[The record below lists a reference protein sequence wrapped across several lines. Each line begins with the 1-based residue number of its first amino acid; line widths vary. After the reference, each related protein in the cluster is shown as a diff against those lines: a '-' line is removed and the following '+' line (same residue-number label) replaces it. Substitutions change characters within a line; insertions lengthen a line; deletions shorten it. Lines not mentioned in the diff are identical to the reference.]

1 MNYPTWLDLNDVSI
15 IPPLGARKA
24 PDLGPVAIMVSTQ
37 ADFKMVQSAMD
48 PKESSPFFVS
58 RLITDRQNVSAAG
71 PFVGSP
77 YAVMLQ
83 ESLKAKGVSRIIVL
97 GWCGSLTDTLQTG
110 DLVVV
115 NQALVDEGTS
125 RHYAVLDPD
134 IPASFPDADLSCRLA
149 AHLSDRG
156 LAFAKGPVWTTDA
169 IYRETPQKIAWFKSQ
184 GAIAVEMEC
193 SALFSAA
200 AFRSIRI
207 TALLVVSDSLAAGTW
222 DPGFAK
228 QRFKTARQD
237 ACRAVLSF
245 ARALASDGAKEN
257 V

>member
-1 MNYPTWLDLNDVSI
+1 MNYPTWLDLNDVSV
-15 IPPLGARKA
+15 IPPLGARKV
-24 PDLGPVAIMVSTQ
+24 PDLGPVAIMVSTLT
-37 ADFKMVQSAMD
+37 DFTMLQSAMD
-48 PKESSPFFVS
+48 PKDSSLFFVS
-58 RLITDRQNVSAAG
+58 RLISDRQNVSAAG

-83 ESLKAKGVSRIIVL
+83 ESLIAKGVSRIIVL

-110 DLVVV
+110 DLVVA

-134 IPASFPDADLSCRLA
+134 LPKSFPDVDLSRGLA
-149 AHLSDRG
+149 AHLADRG
-156 LAFAKGPVWTTDA
+156 LVCTTGPVWTTDA

-200 AFRSIRI
+200 AFRSIQV
-207 TALLVVSDSLAAGTW
+207 TA
-222 DPGFAK
+222 
-228 QRFKTARQD
+228 
-237 ACRAVLSF
+237 
-245 ARALASDGAKEN
+245 
-257 V
+257 